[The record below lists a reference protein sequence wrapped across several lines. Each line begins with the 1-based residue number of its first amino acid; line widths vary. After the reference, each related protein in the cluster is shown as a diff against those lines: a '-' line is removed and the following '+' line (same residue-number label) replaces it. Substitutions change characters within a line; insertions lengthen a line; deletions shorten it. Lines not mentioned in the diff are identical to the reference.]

1 MGERIFN
8 FLTLIMLLLT
18 GVAIVVMALIAINPY
33 TPLNP
38 FPPEP
43 LPTLMPTPTS
53 RALPT
58 PRPTDTP
65 TLTPSPT
72 LPPTWT
78 PTPSPTPTEGPTETP
93 MPTET
98 PTPRPQATWTPTPIT
113 PTPTKTP
120 TPSPTPMPFTYNII
134 YNVPYYG
141 CSWTGVSGIVVDMNG
156 NHLNGY
162 PIRITGGGLNEVV
175 YSGSA
180 SLYGAS
186 GWEYAFSTTEL
197 IRSMGEFSVQLYD
210 KANPKAP
217 ISGKIVLNFPG
228 NNCTQAMAFVTF
240 TKLP

>member
-1 MGERIFN
+1 MLNRIFN
-8 FLTLIMLLLT
+8 LLTVLMLLLT
-18 GVAIVVMALIAINPY
+18 GVAIIVMVMIGLNPY

-43 LPTLMPTPTS
+43 LPTLMPTPT
-53 RALPT
+53 RGAPPT

-65 TLTPSPT
+65 NLTPSPT

-78 PTPSPTPTEGPTETP
+78 PTPSPTPTEATPTP
-93 MPTET
+93 SPTET

-120 TPSPTPMPFTYNII
+120 TPTPTPVPFNYVLN
-134 YNVPYYG
+134 YAVPYYG
-141 CSWTGVSGIVVDMNG
+141 CNWTGVADEVGR
-156 NHLNGY
+156 HLKGY

-180 SLYGAS
+180 PVNGES

-197 IRSMGEFSVQLYD
+197 IRSIGEFRVQLYD
-210 KANPKAP
+210 KADPKRP
-217 ISGKIVLNFPG
+217 LSYPVILNFPG
-228 NNCTQAMAFVTF
+228 NDCTRALAFVAF

>member
-1 MGERIFN
+1 MGARIFN
-8 FLTLIMLLLT
+8 FLTVVMLLLT
-18 GVAIVVMALIAINPY
+18 GLAVVVMVMIGLHIYIPPMFQ
-33 TPLNP
+33 T
-38 FPPEP
+38 PEP
-43 LPTLMPTPTS
+43 LPTLLVLPTPS
-53 RALPT
+53 GPPT

-78 PTPSPTPTEGPTETP
+78 PTPSPTPTEGPTA
-93 MPTET
+93 
-98 PTPRPQATWTPTPIT
+98 TPRPQATWTPTPIT
-113 PTPTKTP
+113 PTPTRTP
-120 TPSPTPMPFTYNII
+120 TPTPTPLPFNYNII
-134 YNVPYYG
+134 YTTPYYG
-141 CSWTGVSGIVVDMNG
+141 CTWTGVSGIVLDDSG
-156 NHLNGY
+156 NHLSGY

-197 IRSMGEFSVQLYD
+197 IRSMGVFSVQLYD

-217 ISGKIVLNFPG
+217 ISPKITLSFPG
-228 NNCTQAMAFVTF
+228 NVCTQAMAYITF